1 MNDNLTVR
9 EIIENHLENS
19 GVGFTIAQIVKEYLQ
34 ENDFDGLF
42 FPGVCSCELK
52 DLFPCG
58 DNCADCQAGYL
69 QDNPTGEHDFII
81 GSEDPAKKRSPQN
94 TQKDTKGEQLQ

>member
-1 MNDNLTVR
+1 MNDNLTVM
-9 EIIENHLENS
+9 EMIENHLKS
-19 GVGFTIAQIVKEYLQ
+19 GGVDFTTTQIVKEYLQ

-42 FPGVCSCELK
+42 SPGECACKLD

-58 DNCADCQAGYL
+58 YNCADCQAGYL

-81 GSEDPAKKRSPQN
+81 GSEDPAKK
-94 TQKDTKGEQLQ
+94 T